1 MRPRTF
7 DESALSVSSGL
18 VASDIK
24 LISTDFDG
32 TLVPA
37 FGGPSRFSDEL
48 IELLTELRHRGVRWA
63 VNTGRSPGLLKEA
76 WENCGLDFHPDFAL
90 TSERDVYR
98 PCDQRVGEWVDYGD
112 WNQQTLAAHRELF
125 TEAQPLLLEAIEV
138 IKDRSRARIL
148 YNFDHV
154 NGPSEPAGLIT
165 KTESEMNW
173 VVDYLDSL
181 KVQLPKLHYQRN
193 SIYLRFCHV
202 DYDKGTALAELG
214 RLLAIPAESIF
225 AAGDHY
231 NDLPMLDGRAAK
243 HVACPA
249 NAIAEVKQTVRAARG
264 HVSAA
269 EDGYGL
275 VDALKRHF
283 V

>member
-1 MRPRTF
+1 
-7 DESALSVSSGL
+7 
-18 VASDIK
+18 VAAEIK

-37 FGGPSRFSDEL
+37 FGGPNRFADEL
-48 IELLTELRHRGVRWA
+48 IDMLTGLRRDGVLWA
-63 VNTGRSPGLLKEA
+63 VNTGRSPGLLKSA
-76 WENCGLDFHPDFAL
+76 WEQCGLDFHPDFAL

-98 PCDQRVGEWVDYGD
+98 PCDIRVGEWVDYGD
-112 WNQQTLAAHRELF
+112 WNQQTLVAHRALF
-125 TEAQPLLLEAIEV
+125 TEALPLLLEAIDV
-138 IKDRSRARIL
+138 IKARTQARIL

-154 NGPSEPAGLIT
+154 NSPAEPAGLT
-165 KTESEMNW
+165 TRTDSEMDW

-181 KVQLPKLHYQRN
+181 KSRLPKLHYQRN
-193 SIYLRFCHV
+193 SIYLRFCHA

-214 RLLAIPAESIF
+214 RLLEIPAVAIF

-249 NAIAEVKQTVRAARG
+249 NAIPEVKQTVRAAGG
-264 HVSAA
+264 HVSGA

-283 V
+283 S

>member
-1 MRPRTF
+1 M
-7 DESALSVSSGL
+7 A
-18 VASDIK
+18 ADIK

-37 FGGPSRFSDEL
+37 FGGPNRFSDEL
-48 IELLTELRHRGVRWA
+48 IAVLTDLRRRGVRWA

-76 WENCGLDFHPDFAL
+76 WERCGLDFHPDFAL

-98 PCDQRVGEWVDYGD
+98 PCDQRAGEWVDFGD
-112 WNQQTLAAHRELF
+112 WNQQTFAAHRELF
-125 TEAQPLLLEAIEV
+125 SVALPLLIEAIEV
-138 IKDRSRARIL
+138 IKSRTKARIL
-148 YNFDHV
+148 YNFDRANH
-154 NGPSEPAGLIT
+154 PSEPAGLMT
-165 KTESEMNW
+165 KTDTEMDW
-173 VVDYLDSL
+173 VVGYLESL
-181 KVQLPKLHYQRN
+181 KAQLPKLHYQRN
-193 SIYLRFCHV
+193 SIYLRFCHL
-202 DYDKGTALAELG
+202 DHDKGTALAELG
-214 RLLAIPAESIF
+214 RLLEIPAESIF

-249 NAIAEVKQTVRAARG
+249 NAIFAVKQTVRAAGG

-283 V
+283 A